1 MKAADIM
8 TRKVVSVAPDTLVHV
23 VAETMIEHHISG
35 VPVVD
40 AGRRVIGIL
49 TEGDLVRRSEIGT
62 ERRRP
67 WWLELLTD
75 ESGRAA
81 DYVKSRG
88 LRAGDVMTRSVI
100 SITPRTPLR
109 EIADMMEKWT
119 IKRVPVVSG
128 GKLVG
133 IVSRHD
139 LLRAIAKA
147 KPKAAAAKRGAAKG
161 GDAKSGRPKIGDTS
175 IRDYLRRQTEN
186 ESWTEAATVN
196 FVVEKGTVE
205 LFGAVRSEAQREA
218 LRIMAES
225 APGVR
230 AVKNRLMV
238 LPNIMHAT

>member
-1 MKAADIM
+1 MKAADVM
-8 TRKVVSVAPDTLVHV
+8 TRKVIALAPDTLVHK
-23 VAETMIEHHISG
+23 VAETMIEHRISG
-35 VPVVD
+35 APVVD

-75 ESGRAA
+75 DSGRAA
-81 DYVKSRG
+81 EYVKSRG
-88 LRAGDVMTRSVI
+88 LKAADVMTRSVI
-100 SITPRTPLR
+100 SVTPRTPLR

-139 LLRAIAKA
+139 LLRALAGTKLA
-147 KPKAAAAKRGAAKG
+147 AAAAKSKSAKG
-161 GDAKSGRPKIGDTS
+161 ARPKRDDTT
-175 IRDYLRRQTEN
+175 IRDYLRRQTET
-186 ESWTEAATVN
+186 ESWTDAATVN
-196 FVVEKGTVE
+196 FVVENGTVE
-205 LFGAVRSEAQREA
+205 LFGAVRSEAQRDA

-230 AVKNRLMV
+230 AVKNRLTVM
-238 LPNIMHAT
+238 PNIMYAT